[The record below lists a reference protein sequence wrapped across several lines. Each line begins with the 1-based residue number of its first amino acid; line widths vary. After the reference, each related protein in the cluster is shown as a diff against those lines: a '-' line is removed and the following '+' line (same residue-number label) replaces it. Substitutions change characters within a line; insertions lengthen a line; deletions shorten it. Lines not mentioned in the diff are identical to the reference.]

1 MTFDPAVLLPLFGMQ
16 TYSRKSITAYA
27 LAGYSLTL
35 SPLRRVDWRISG
47 YGCRPLGRRTGAG
60 EAGLIQSIPASEN
73 MVART

>member
-1 MTFDPAVLLPLFGMQ
+1 MIFDLAVLLPLFGMQ
-16 TYSRKSITAYA
+16 TYSRKSITADA

-35 SPLRRVDWRISG
+35 SPLRCASIGIFR
-47 YGCRPLGRRTGAG
+47 YACRLLGRRTGAG